1 MTRRVRTTISL
12 KPEVLEV
19 YRQMA
24 EASGSSLSRVIGD
37 WLDGTLDG
45 AMLINQK
52 VAEAKG
58 MPSLF
63 LSGLLDLVEVQKIE
77 VEQLEKLFRNADYP
91 PSSNTGLKSGDKKE

>member
-52 VAEAKG
+52 VVEAKG
-58 MPSLF
+58 MPNKF
-63 LSGLLDLVEVQKIE
+63 LSGMQSLFDETYTEVSRSFE
-77 VEQLEKLFRNADYP
+77 DGVFGRSS